1 MCLARRGGK
10 MARHVFLTG
19 PPGIG
24 KTTLIHKTIDV
35 LKSSGVPLDGFYTEE
50 VRKDRRRIG
59 FDVVT
64 VSGKRGPLSR
74 TSCDSGSLNRRCEYR
89 VGQYAVDIPSFE
101 CLVLPLLRKVSDRN
115 DTEKRVYVI
124 DEIGKMELFS
134 EPFIQSV
141 RQILDGPG
149 GTILGTIPIPKG
161 KPLELVEEIRSRKD
175 VKIFNISKDNRN
187 NIVREIVATVQDC
200 RELNRN

>member
-1 MCLARRGGK
+1 MCFARQGAK
-10 MARHVFLTG
+10 MARHVLLTG

-35 LKSSGVPLDGFYTEE
+35 LKSSGVPVDGFYTEE

-64 VSGKRGPLSR
+64 VSGKRGTLSR
-74 TSCDSGSLNRRCEYR
+74 TSDSGSLNHRCAYR
-89 VGQYAVDIPSFE
+89 VGQYAVDLPSFE

-115 DTEKRVYVI
+115 DTEKKVYVI

-175 VKIFNISKDNRN
+175 VKIFNITKDNRN
-187 NIVREIVATVQDC
+187 NIVQEIVASVQDC

>member
-1 MCLARRGGK
+1 

-35 LKSSGVPLDGFYTEE
+35 LKSSGVPVDGFYTEE

-74 TSCDSGSLNRRCEYR
+74 TSNESGALNCRCEYR
-89 VGQYAVDIPSFE
+89 VGQYAVDLPSFE
-101 CLVLPLLRKVSDRN
+101 CLVLPLLRKVNDRN
-115 DTEKRVYVI
+115 DTEKKVYVI

-134 EPFIQSV
+134 EPFIQCV
-141 RQILDGPG
+141 RQVLDGSG
-149 GTILGTIPIPKG
+149 ATILGTIPIPKG
-161 KPLELVEEIRSRKD
+161 KPLGLVEEIRSRKD
-175 VKIFNISKDNRN
+175 VKIFNITKDNRN
-187 NIVREIVATVQDC
+187 NVVEEIVTSVQDC
-200 RELNRN
+200 RELKGN